1 MEVTKEISLIFEDAN
16 DMVVSPG
23 TTVRE
28 VLNKINDGEVIA
40 LRINGEA
47 VPADAEIVED
57 CYVNYIKVTDRIGQK
72 IYMKGLEYVYI
83 NAIKDLYG
91 SKSKVYI
98 KHSLDKG
105 IYTELD
111 IKKDVDKSVIASIKK
126 RMIEISNFVGKNP
139 YLYKISSIEATDI
152 DTELDFEIAEYLFK
166 KYNGGD

>member
-16 DMVVSPG
+16 DMVVSSG

-47 VPADAEIVED
+47 VPADFEIVED
-57 CYVNYIKVTDRIGQK
+57 CYVNYIKVSDRIGQK

-83 NAIKDLYG
+83 NAIKDLFG
-91 SKSKVYI
+91 DKVKVYI

-105 IYTELD
+105 IYTELSM
-111 IKKDVDKSVIASIKK
+111 KKDIDKSVVS
-126 RMIEISNFVGKNP
+126 
-139 YLYKISSIEATDI
+139 
-152 DTELDFEIAEYLFK
+152 
-166 KYNGGD
+166 